1 MGIPTIKTMGTWLA
15 SLAVVLAVGASSLA
29 IADGGAKSAKEK
41 AMLEG
46 VKGDK
51 CVAPT
56 EDMRRNHMKY
66 LKHHRDETMHQGI
79 RTTQFSLKGCVEC
92 HASPKNNSV
101 VGTNDNFCQ
110 GCHVYAGVKLDCF
123 ECHATKPK
131 ASAAFHPIAGQA
143 PGLAADMRKEM
154 GGASQPNA
162 SGAAQ

>member
-1 MGIPTIKTMGTWLA
+1 MRIPTIKTMGTWLA
-15 SLAVVLAVGASSLA
+15 SLAVVLAVGVSSLA
-29 IADGGAKSAKEK
+29 VADGVEKSAREK

-51 CVAPT
+51 CVMPT
-56 EDMRRNHMKY
+56 DDMRRNHMKY
-66 LKHHRDETMHQGI
+66 LKHHRDETVHQGI

-101 VGTNDNFCQ
+101 VGTDDNFCQ
-110 GCHVYAGVKLDCF
+110 GCHSYAAVKLDCF

-143 PGLAADMRKEM
+143 PGLAANMRKEM
-154 GGASQPNA
+154 GAGAQSNVA
-162 SGAAQ
+162 GAAQ

>member
-1 MGIPTIKTMGTWLA
+1 MRIPTLKTMGTWLA

-29 IADGGAKSAKEK
+29 VADGGAKSPRE

-56 EDMRRNHMKY
+56 DDMRRNHMKY

-79 RTTQFSLKGCVEC
+79 RTKQFSLKGCVEC

-101 VGTNDNFCQ
+101 VGTNENFCQ
-110 GCHVYAGVKLDCF
+110 GCHAYTGVKLDCF

-131 ASAAFHPIAGQA
+131 ATAAFHPIAGQTG
-143 PGLAADMRKEM
+143 GLAANMRKEM
-154 GGASQPNA
+154 GSAQSNVA
-162 SGAAQ
+162 GAAQ